1 MAPRRIESLYAVSC
15 YVEIIAESI
24 QKVNKNCK
32 KHSDFRKK
40 FHSFQS
46 GSIHLS
52 LGQFQG
58 SVFVI
63 VPILPV
69 ITNRLL
75 APFRNVERGQARPS
89 KSQACQE
96 QDQRADWDAAA

>member
-15 YVEIIAESI
+15 YIGIIAESI
-24 QKVNKNCK
+24 QKVNKNHK
-32 KHSDFRKK
+32 KHSDFRKNPTH
-40 FHSFQS
+40 F
-46 GSIHLS
+46 S

-75 APFRNVERGQARPS
+75 APFGNVERGQTRPS
-89 KSQACQE
+89 EGQAGQE
-96 QDQRADWDAAA
+96 QDQRADWDAA

>member
-15 YVEIIAESI
+15 YIGIIAESI
-24 QKVNKNCK
+24 QKVNKNHK
-32 KHSDFRKK
+32 NTVIFAKS
-40 FHSFQS
+40 HSFQS

-75 APFRNVERGQARPS
+75 APFGNVERGQTRPS
-89 KSQACQE
+89 EGQAGQE
-96 QDQRADWDAAA
+96 QDQRADWDAA